1 MTQKL
6 PFKEPGR
13 AHKRRNNT
21 GRLTFHFVLF
31 ALLGV
36 MLLSLGAYG
45 RVKLH
50 GIYDQ
55 QLLSRRSDSLI
66 TDSTNLVKTTAEAL
80 AGTNNSLRTKI
91 SFIFAIHVLR
101 KFRCNDHF
109 IFAFYSNRSCLA
121 CCDDCLIVIY
131 RNSDSH
137 CKREFCPAQSHGC
150 TTSKSAEIAIIVCQ
164 HFKHFACC
172 DISAYRSL
180 CHMSGNVQ
188 SDCCRCL
195 DGFFTRSIHVHG
207 TSTLTRSV
215 CLCLIICFF

>member
-91 SFIFAIHVLR
+91 SSRQPLVPQRTQWRTTESSSSKINLR
-101 KFRCNDHF
+101 
-109 IFAFYSNRSCLA
+109 
-121 CCDDCLIVIY
+121 
-131 RNSDSH
+131 
-137 CKREFCPAQSHGC
+137 
-150 TTSKSAEIAIIVCQ
+150 
-164 HFKHFACC
+164 
-172 DISAYRSL
+172 
-180 CHMSGNVQ
+180 
-188 SDCCRCL
+188 
-195 DGFFTRSIHVHG
+195 
-207 TSTLTRSV
+207 
-215 CLCLIICFF
+215 

>member
-91 SFIFAIHVLR
+91 SSGL
-101 KFRCNDHF
+101 
-109 IFAFYSNRSCLA
+109 S
-121 CCDDCLIVIY
+121 
-131 RNSDSH
+131 
-137 CKREFCPAQSHGC
+137 
-150 TTSKSAEIAIIVCQ
+150 SKS
-164 HFKHFACC
+164 
-172 DISAYRSL
+172 RSVKNTAA
-180 CHMSGNVQ
+180 HWQQRSGNAGVYRRYPVTG
-188 SDCCRCL
+188 RCIQAE
-195 DGFFTRSIHVHG
+195 GR
-207 TSTLTRSV
+207 
-215 CLCLIICFF
+215 